1 MQLSEIIHL
10 KFIFELWFVPLQLG
24 YITYQYD
31 QIVHVEDFHQQIA
44 TRLFDVQRMIHLDPT
59 KTLVDEESRYGGT
72 MPSAIAWDRTVTTPS
87 PLEK

>member
-44 TRLFDVQRMIHLDPT
+44 TRLFDVQWMIHLHPT
-59 KTLVDEESRYGGT
+59 NTLFDEESQYGGT
-72 MPSAIAWDRTVTTPS
+72 TPSAIAWVRTMTTPS
-87 PLEK
+87 PLDI